1 MKKKKIFPDKTLRSQ
16 PLSSLKDGD
25 NRDLKIYDSS
35 LYDFVNQKRVLD
47 YQLKNSEF
55 IRIYNEIGQ
64 REGLPLEQWNAF

>member
-35 LYDFVNQKRVLD
+35 LYDFVNQKRVLV

-55 IRIYNEIGQ
+55 IRIYNEIVQ